1 MIQNIDPAFFIT
13 PLVVMAFSF
22 APIIYLNRRGRL
34 NIRVVLY
41 ALVAYFSAIA
51 MKTILQ
57 YFTVGLVQS
66 TGNLVAIGVYY
77 GLQTS
82 LFEVGIAYL
91 IVRMAKGSMKAE
103 DGVGYGLSL
112 AMWENGVLISI
123 PLLLDYVLYYATV
136 PGSPQL
142 YHALLSYAPSLFLP
156 LASALPLIGFA
167 VIERVSSLL
176 LHLSW
181 GYLAVLAVF
190 TGRKRYLGYA
200 MAMGFVDFL
209 VPFEP
214 AIGIAAFEGLVFTIA
229 AISVVITFLAIPR
242 THVAESPGGGGFN
255 LKQLAYN
262 TFIRSV
268 RYGKMYLVISVALP
282 ILMAAE
288 FAFVP
293 NRSGVNLFTLYLLI
307 LPLFIVIGSMSGLM
321 IFTSDKRKGV
331 YEYLMAYGA
340 DASTIFYSILI
351 ATLGLAM
358 IVLVASL
365 AIMATIF
372 LITGTSIS
380 LEMIEELLL
389 YTLPLS
395 FSAPVFMTMSGM
407 IWSALSTQV
416 TGVNSPVGIAPM
428 LGVVPVIVVFVISAI
443 TGPAKS
449 IYVAG
454 IVSVLIIAITVMTG
468 LIADRKLVRERF
480 LSNE

>member
-13 PLVVMAFSF
+13 PIAVMAFSF
-22 APIIYLNRRGRL
+22 APIIYLNRKGRL
-34 NIRVVLY
+34 AIRVVLY
-41 ALVAYFSAIA
+41 AFVAYFSAIA
-51 MKTILQ
+51 LKVILQ
-57 YFTVGLVQS
+57 DFTVGLVQS
-66 TGNLVAIGVYY
+66 TGNLVALGVYY

-91 IVRMAKGSMKAE
+91 IVRMGRGSMKSG

-142 YHALLSYAPSLFLP
+142 YHALLSDAPSLFLP
-156 LASALPLIGFA
+156 MTSALPLIGFA

-214 AIGIAAFEGLVFTIA
+214 SIGTAAFEGLVFAVA
-229 AISVVITFLAIPR
+229 AISVAVTFLAIHRP
-242 THVAESPGGGGFN
+242 HVAEGSGGRGFN
-255 LKQLAYN
+255 LKQLSYETLVRA
-262 TFIRSV
+262 V
-268 RYGKMYLVISVALP
+268 RYGKMYLVISIALP
-282 ILMAAE
+282 ILVAAE

-293 NRSGVNLFTLYLLI
+293 TKSGVNLLSLYPLI
-307 LPLFIVIGSMSGLM
+307 LPLFIVIGSMGGLM

-351 ATLGLAM
+351 ATLGLAL
-358 IVLVASL
+358 IVLTASL
-365 AIMATIF
+365 AIMAAVF
-372 LITGTSIS
+372 LIAGISIS
-380 LEMIEELLL
+380 LEVIEELLL

-395 FSAPVFMTMSGM
+395 FSAPVFMAMSGM
-407 IWSALSTQV
+407 IWSALSTRV

-428 LGVVPVIVVFVISAI
+428 LGVVPVIAVFVISAI
-443 TGPAKS
+443 MGPAES
-449 IYVAG
+449 IYVAA
-454 IVSVLIIAITVMTG
+454 IVSVLIIAITIMTG
-468 LIADRKLVRERF
+468 LIADRRLVRERF